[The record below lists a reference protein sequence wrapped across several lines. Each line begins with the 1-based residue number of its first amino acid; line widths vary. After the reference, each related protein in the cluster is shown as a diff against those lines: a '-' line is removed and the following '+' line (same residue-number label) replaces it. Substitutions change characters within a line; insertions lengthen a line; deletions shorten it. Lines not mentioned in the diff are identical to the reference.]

1 MRWRKY
7 LSVGRRSKLGR
18 MCEGCVLSGEQA
30 DCDLKEGAWLCDPVE
45 TARRMEMRPVRT
57 RAPER
62 NGGEDL
68 RKGKERAEGPRRKE
82 LLQKG
87 TSRATINLQLE
98 EHGKRQCHLIF
109 RRGIQAEQQSLKG
122 RSLVLYMLSGHG
134 RQPVSRIWNLG
145 ETGKGKDIWEALTV
159 YGHSAWR
166 PDL

>member
-1 MRWRKY
+1 
-7 LSVGRRSKLGR
+7 
-18 MCEGCVLSGEQA
+18 
-30 DCDLKEGAWLCDPVE
+30 
-45 TARRMEMRPVRT
+45 MRPVRT

-122 RSLVLYMLSGHG
+122 RSLVLYMLSGP
-134 RQPVSRIWNLG
+134 RQQPLTRDEDLSVFLISTIAHQRRKGSREQRELGVEEQATSPLPNLCS
-145 ETGKGKDIWEALTV
+145 KDLGAE
-159 YGHSAWR
+159 G
-166 PDL
+166 